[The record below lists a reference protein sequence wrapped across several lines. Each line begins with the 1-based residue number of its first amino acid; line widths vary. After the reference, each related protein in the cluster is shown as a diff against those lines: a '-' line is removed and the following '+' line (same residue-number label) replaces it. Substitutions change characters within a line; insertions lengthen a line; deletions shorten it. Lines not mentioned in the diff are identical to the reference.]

1 MLVWLR
7 FGLWLAPRKTNSE
20 EWRARG
26 ESRDGEIAMSRCK
39 RLHQTS
45 KAVRDRL
52 LRSLAPG
59 DSRPTRPKNFS
70 KSEKPV
76 DGGSRRVQ
84 TQKEEPLRL
93 QLVTPAYVPRGSL
106 IQHWFYAAKRG
117 GLARWAVVRGPT
129 AVERRTAL
137 ATASMGQGLPSCL
150 LLQVRM
156 LIDAMVVDG
165 PINKS
170 CFPGRSHGG

>member
-1 MLVWLR
+1 VLVWLR

-106 IQHWFYAAKRG
+106 IQHWFYAAKAWRAGEVGGCERPDGRG
-117 GLARWAVVRGPT
+117 TPDSTGDGINGSGSAQLLTV
-129 AVERRTAL
+129 
-137 ATASMGQGLPSCL
+137 ASE
-150 LLQVRM
+150 
-156 LIDAMVVDG
+156 DAD
-165 PINKS
+165 
-170 CFPGRSHGG
+170 